1 MHEQLPLSVSS
12 GKNREWQCRKSAEES
27 DDMGRSVVYRISKMQ
42 KAEGLYSVSRKTRVP
57 RNSITRL

>member
-1 MHEQLPLSVSS
+1 MPEQSSPSVSS
-12 GKNREWQCRKSAEES
+12 GKNWEWQCRKFAEES

-57 RNSITRL
+57 RNSITHL